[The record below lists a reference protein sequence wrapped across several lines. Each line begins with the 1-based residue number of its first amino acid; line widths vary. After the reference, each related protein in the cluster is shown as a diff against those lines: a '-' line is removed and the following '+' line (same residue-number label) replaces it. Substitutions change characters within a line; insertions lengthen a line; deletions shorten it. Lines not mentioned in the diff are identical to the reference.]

1 MNAVPSMQ
9 RFLDSARGLGLGV
22 CLGGVVVMPMA
33 HADDYDWML
42 QVLDNTRIGGNVG
55 AGASGN
61 VAINT
66 AAGDNNLQSNQR
78 HMQVSAGSLA
88 GSALPS
94 AGGRSLQVQGN
105 RASSGGVLAQS
116 EISGHAFNNA
126 SGALG
131 INQVSGAN
139 NAQMNTMSVGG
150 AAGRPLQE
158 IRPSGPVTPVQTP
171 NPADQKSGRPVG
183 HISNQYRAVIGE
195 GALSGISGVL
205 QINQVSGIGN
215 VTANHFS
222 ISMP

>member
-1 MNAVPSMQ
+1 MIAVS
-9 RFLDSARGLGLGV
+9 RFLGSARGLGLCV
-22 CLGGVVVMPMA
+22 CLVGVVVMPMA

-78 HMQVSAGSLA
+78 QMQVAAGNLA
-88 GSALPS
+88 GSVLPS
-94 AGGRSLQVQGN
+94 VGGQSLQVQGN
-105 RASSGGVLAQS
+105 RSSEGGVVAQS

-126 SGALG
+126 AGALG
-131 INQVSGAN
+131 VNQVSGAN

-150 AAGRPLQE
+150 AAGRPRQE
-158 IRPSGPVTPVQTP
+158 IRPSGPVTPVQAS

-183 HISNQYRAVIGE
+183 QIAHQYRAVIGE